1 MVIAAS
7 FSQTYKRN
15 AFNNG
20 FVVFECPE
28 LVDDLRVSLRDRIA
42 GGELTIPTEDE
53 ATVRFETGD
62 IAVGPKTYP
71 FAPLGKVPQEMIAAG
86 GTEALIRRHLP
97 PGDEQVR
104 GFKAMLL

>member
-28 LVDDLRVSLRDRIA
+28 LVDDLKVALADKVQA
-42 GGELTIPTEDE
+42 GELTIPAEGK
-53 ATVRFETGD
+53 ATVNFERGE
-62 IAVGPKTYP
+62 IAFGGKTYA
-71 FAPLGKVPQEMIAAG
+71 FAAIGKVPQEIIAAG
-86 GTEALIRRHLP
+86 GTEAMIRAKL
-97 PGDEQVR
+97 
-104 GFKAMLL
+104 